1 MALRSF
7 VLNRDVVEH
16 EIVIE
21 RYAEGGYVLIDVTEY
36 DGMLEAVDVKPLNRL
51 TATKAIQ
58 SWERDLDYIT
68 DIEYD
73 VIFRIT
79 YRRSWAQGGKEVS
92 LNYEFPQSN
101 NATVAEW
108 GKVEEKIAMVLD
120 HLNEPLT
127 EVTMLEI
134 DGPTAPKFWFRM
146 STEIVD
152 FTPV

>member
-1 MALRSF
+1 MARPF
-7 VLNRDVVEH
+7 VINRNVTDH

-21 RYAEGGYVLIDVTEY
+21 RYAEGGYVLVDVSEY
-36 DGMLEAVDVKPLNRL
+36 DGMMEELIVEPLNRL

-68 DIEYD
+68 DTEYD

-79 YRRSWAQGGKEVS
+79 YRRLPRRGGKEVS
-92 LNYEFPQSN
+92 ISAVFTQSN
-101 NATVAEW
+101 NATLAEW
-108 GKVEEKIAMVLD
+108 EKVEEKIAKILD
-120 HLNEPLT
+120 HLTEPMT

-134 DGPTAPKFWFRM
+134 YGPTAHKMWYRI

-152 FTPV
+152 FTQV